1 MSFDGN
7 PFITCKKPFKNIQ
20 TQPFVQREFAT
31 CNNLKAQHFAPA
43 FSFFPPFRALCNIG
57 ATVDVILFILYF
69 AHLYFSIMFL
79 LSSTLLLLT
88 FFFLFLLSLLPWLL
102 HSLIRLWC
110 IESLNSQFAHFN
122 IQKCRIFASTW
133 SIVET
138 RRSARANCAKICY
151 PWKRKCIDFFLSC
164 LALSW
169 FVSSSLRY

>member
-88 FFFLFLLSLLPWLL
+88 FFLFLLSLLPWLL